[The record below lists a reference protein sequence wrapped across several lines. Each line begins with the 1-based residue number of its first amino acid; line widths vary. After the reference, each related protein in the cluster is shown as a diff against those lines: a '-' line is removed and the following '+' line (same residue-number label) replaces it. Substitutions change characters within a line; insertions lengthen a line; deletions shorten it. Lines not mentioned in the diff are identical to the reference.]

1 MSAMRAKINL
11 SLKDLTFIKSERLSS
26 QFVDAIKDRT
36 EEMTISERKQLTL
49 LVEPDLKKL
58 LIEKIN
64 RLEKRLTPAWK
75 RAQALKVVRIQMQ
88 PAFSYFEKAYGDA
101 TGGPQ
106 GRMLERVLL
115 QVFLNSAPDW
125 DPILR
130 SFKAGPSVMLRDQTI
145 DSLYE
150 IYLKWISIQS
160 YYELADRLHA
170 ARDNP
175 LIEESTTKPTEV
187 LQWFIEAQK
196 AKKPKGGNDMML
208 FRNQS
213 WDSMKDLKF

>member
-1 MSAMRAKINL
+1 MRAKINL
-11 SLKDLTFIKSERLSS
+11 SLKDLTFIKPERISS

-88 PAFSYFEKAYGDA
+88 PAVSYFEKAYGDA

-130 SFKAGPSVMLRDQTI
+130 GFKAGPSVMLRDQDI

-175 LIEESTTKPTEV
+175 MIEESTTKPTEV
-187 LQWFIEAQK
+187 LQWFIEVQK

-213 WDSMKDLKF
+213 

>member
-1 MSAMRAKINL
+1 MRAKINL
-11 SLKDLTFIKSERLSS
+11 SLKGLTFIKSERIPS

-36 EEMTISERKQLTL
+36 EEMTISEHKQLTL

-88 PAFSYFEKAYGDA
+88 PAVSYFEKAYGDA

-130 SFKAGPSVMLRDQTI
+130 NFKAGPSVPLRDQTI

-150 IYLKWISIQS
+150 IYLK
-160 YYELADRLHA
+160 
-170 ARDNP
+170 
-175 LIEESTTKPTEV
+175 
-187 LQWFIEAQK
+187 
-196 AKKPKGGNDMML
+196 
-208 FRNQS
+208 
-213 WDSMKDLKF
+213 